1 MTHRFALLTVPLLL
15 AGIGAATPLA
25 SAAPWPGPR
34 PAMDILVAGNPLPTY
49 PARGTLYVEA
59 VKGREY
65 EIRIRNPYPVRVAV
79 ALSVDGLNT
88 IDARHTSAADARK
101 WVIEPYDTI
110 TISGWQT
117 SLSDAR
123 RFEFTSE
130 ERSYGAWLGKTNDLG
145 VITAVFYRE
154 RVRERVVSLWPF
166 SAPRAEAPA
175 PAPNEQSRDAA
186 APSAE
191 AKGSASAQA
200 GGTLARQAA
209 EDEYAATGIGRR
221 VEHGVTE
228 IHLDLETTP
237 AASISIRYEYRAQ
250 LVRLGVLPQ
259 PPARPD
265 PLDRRERARGFD
277 AGFCPVPHRQW

>member
-1 MTHRFALLTVPLLL
+1 MTHRFTLFTVPLLL
-15 AGIGAATPLA
+15 AGIGAAAPLA
-25 SAAPWPGPR
+25 SAAPWPGAR
-34 PAMDILVAGNPLPTY
+34 PAMDILVAGSPLPAY

-59 VKGREY
+59 MKGREY

-130 ERSYGAWLGKTNDLG
+130 ERSYGAWLGKTDDLG
-145 VITAVFYRE
+145 VVTAVFYRE
-154 RVRERVVSLWPF
+154 RVRERVVSMWPF
-166 SAPRAEAPA
+166 GGSRSDAPA

-191 AKGSASAQA
+191 AKGLPVGQA
-200 GGTLARQAA
+200 GGTLARKAA

-221 VEHGVTE
+221 IDHGVTQV
-228 IHLDLETTP
+228 HLDLESTA

-250 LVRLGVLPQ
+250 LVRLGVLP
-259 PPARPD
+259 PAPDRPD

-277 AGFCPVPHRQW
+277 AGFCPVPQRRW